1 MTERARPV
9 VLAAPSGTGKTTI
22 AHRLVGEEA
31 DFCFS
36 ISATTRDPREGE
48 IDDVDYLFVDQPAF
62 RRMVE
67 RGEMAEWAE
76 VHGRLYGTPRANLD
90 WAAVRGIHAVLDI
103 DVQGAAQI
111 ADSIDDA
118 LLVFILP
125 PSAAELMERLTGRGT
140 ENRGQVAR
148 RLRSALEE
156 LARVGEFDC
165 VVVNSDLDRAVD
177 ETRRLVRGETRGRA
191 PSEEAE
197 RVTKLSHELAQI
209 LEAQFND
216 SQEQRN

>member
-1 MTERARPV
+1 MTDRARPV

-31 DFCFS
+31 DFSFS
-36 ISATTRDPREGE
+36 ISATTRAPRHGE
-48 IDDVDYLFVDQPAF
+48 VHGVDYLFVDEPTF
-62 RRMVE
+62 RHMVAQ
-67 RGEMAEWAE
+67 GEMAEWAE
-76 VHGRLYGTPRANLD
+76 VHGKLYGTPRANLD
-90 WAAVRGIHAVLDI
+90 QAAADGIHAVLDI

-111 ADSIDDA
+111 AESVEDA

-125 PSAAELMERLTGRGT
+125 PSAPEMMQRLTGRGT
-140 ENRGQVAR
+140 ENQAQVAR

-191 PSEEAE
+191 PSEEAG
-197 RVTKLSHELAQI
+197 RVAGLSRELAEI
-209 LEAQFND
+209 LEAQFKD
-216 SQEQRN
+216 SKEQR

>member
-22 AHRLVGEEA
+22 AHRLVGEES

-48 IDDVDYLFVDQPAF
+48 VHGIDYLFVDEPTF
-62 RRMVE
+62 RGMVA

-90 WAAVRGIHAVLDI
+90 RAAADGIHAVLDI

-111 ADSIDDA
+111 AESVEDA
-118 LLVFILP
+118 LLVFVLP
-125 PSAAELMERLTGRGT
+125 PSAPEMMGRLTGRGT
-140 ENRGQVAR
+140 ENRAQVAR

-177 ETRRLVRGETRGRA
+177 ETRRLVRGEARGRA

-197 RVTKLSHELAQI
+197 RVETLSRDLAEI
-209 LEAQFND
+209 LGAQFND
-216 SQEQRN
+216 SQEQR

>member
-22 AHRLVGEEA
+22 AHRLVGDEA
-31 DFCFS
+31 DFSFS

-48 IDDVDYLFVDQPAF
+48 IDDVDYIFLDEPGF
-62 RRMVE
+62 RAMVE

-90 WAAVRGIHAVLDI
+90 RAAREGIHAVLDI

-111 ADSIDDA
+111 AESVDDA

-125 PSAAELMERLTGRGT
+125 PSAAEMMERLTGRGT
-140 ENRGQVAR
+140 ENRAQVAR

-177 ETRRLVRGETRGRA
+177 ETRRLVRGEVRGRA
-191 PSEEAE
+191 PSEEVE
-197 RVTKLSHELAQI
+197 RVTKLSRELAEI
-209 LEAQFND
+209 LEARFND
-216 SQEQRN
+216 SKEQR